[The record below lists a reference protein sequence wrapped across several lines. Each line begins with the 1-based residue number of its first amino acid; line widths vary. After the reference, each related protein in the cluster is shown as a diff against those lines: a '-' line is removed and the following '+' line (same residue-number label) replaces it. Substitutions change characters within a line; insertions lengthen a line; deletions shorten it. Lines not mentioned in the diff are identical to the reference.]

1 VNVSHFQN
9 PFGLL
14 VLVAAVSVT
23 GCGYNHLQRLEEDV
37 FRAWGD
43 LESTLQRRA
52 DLIPNLVETVRGYA
66 AHEQQ
71 TLAAVIQARAA
82 AAELST
88 DDLSDPDALQR
99 IQQAQ
104 GALSIALS
112 RLLAVVERYPELK
125 ASASFL
131 DLQTQLA
138 GTENRIDVARRR
150 YNQAVE
156 AFNSAI
162 RKFPYHLTNR
172 FLLHLERKAYFQM
185 EAGAEGVPPSE
196 F

>member
-172 FLLHLERKAYFQM
+172 FLLRLERKAYFQM
-185 EAGAEGVPPSE
+185 EPGAEGVPPSG